1 MLLLTNSAEQTVQP
15 GAEVV
20 YNVIVMSTGCA
31 ECTLRGTGLV
41 KMKAS
46 GIYLVSFGANV
57 TGDTAGTPVQLAFRL
72 GGSAIYPGTDMIY
85 TPAAANAF
93 GNVSKTVHITNRNC
107 MVDTISVVNTGT
119 TPIIIGANPSFDI
132 RRDA

>member
-15 GAEVV
+15 GEAVI
-20 YNVIVMSTGCA
+20 YDTIVMQTGTA

-41 KMKAS
+41 KMKAM
-46 GIYLVSFGANV
+46 GIYDIAFGANV
-57 TGDTAGTPVQLAFRL
+57 TGETAGTPVQLAFQL
-72 GGSAIYPGTDMIY
+72 GGVAIFPGSTMIY

-93 GNVSKTVHITNRNC
+93 GNVSKTIHVKHDC
-107 MVDTISVVNTGT
+107 CDLSHVTIVNTGT
-119 TPIIIGANPSFDI
+119 VPIIIGANPSFDI